1 MLMTKNKNRSN
12 LQYFAQAWSAWAFL
26 HFKVIR
32 AILGS
37 IEFRYAFR
45 IFKKGECNYD
55 IH

>member
-1 MLMTKNKNRSN
+1 MTENNIISCCKS
-12 LQYFAQAWSAWAFL
+12 YFAQARSAWAFL

-45 IFKKGECNYD
+45 IFKKGECNYN